1 MSETVQ
7 ALKDGVSWVC
17 GMTLLSEDTEIR
29 PASLSYVKPSEYRMS
44 AENLIARLYDALE
57 TAQRERAE
65 WEANA
70 KRENALLVQAQQ
82 RIAELE
88 QEREDVRRVE
98 AWPASVREK
107 FSITDETQ
115 NVCTHGI
122 GYAETERKHYW
133 NGYADAVDDA
143 ERAIRAA
150 LGRMLKEGE

>member
-70 KRENALLVQAQQ
+70 QRENALLVQAQQ
-82 RIAELE
+82 RIAALE
-88 QEREDVRRVE
+88 AEAQDVKRVGGNVLLAFED
-98 AWPASVREK
+98 WPAYQTASA
-107 FSITDETQ
+107 D
-115 NVCTHGI
+115 G
-122 GYAETERKHYW
+122 ERRT
-133 NGYADAVDDA
+133 ALDSLA
-143 ERAIRAA
+143 AA